1 MSNIGIIGGGHSSG
15 KLTQHLINGNF
26 KGNIKIFSEED
37 SPPYERPPLS
47 KEYLEDGVKFSYK
60 GINKFVSNIYKN
72 ISYLNATK
80 DNSMFAIQVKNDII

>member
-47 KEYLEDGVKFSYK
+47 KEYLEGTKSIKDLELK
-60 GINKFVSNIYKN
+60 INFEKEIQLFLNSRIENINLEKK
-72 ISYLNATK
+72 T
-80 DNSMFAIQVKNDII
+80 VH

>member
-47 KEYLEDGVKFSYK
+47 KEYLEG
-60 GINKFVSNIYKN
+60 
-72 ISYLNATK
+72 TK
-80 DNSMFAIQVKNDII
+80 